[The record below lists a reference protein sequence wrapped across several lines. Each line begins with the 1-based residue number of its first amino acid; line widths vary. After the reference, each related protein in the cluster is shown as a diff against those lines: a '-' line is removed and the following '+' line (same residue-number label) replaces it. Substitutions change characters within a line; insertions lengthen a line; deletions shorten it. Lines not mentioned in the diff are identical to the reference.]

1 MEIVDFLNCKIEI
14 SRKVF
19 IPRVETE
26 FWVKK
31 AIKEIKKE
39 GRKSLEIL
47 DIFSGSGCIGIAVL
61 KNCFKILKK
70 VDFVDIDKN
79 AIAQIEINLKRNKIP
94 EEKFRIIKSNL
105 FANLK
110 SEKYDIIFANPPYVA
125 ENRIAEVQEE
135 VLKKEPRVSFLAG
148 KDGLLYIEKFLKEA
162 KDYLKKA
169 GVIYLE
175 FDPKQKKFIE
185 SILKKNGYS
194 SLEFQKDQFKKY
206 RWLKIN

>member
-105 FANLK
+105 FVNLK
-110 SEKYDIIFANPPYVA
+110 SEKYDTIFANPPYVA

-135 VLKKEPRVSFLAG
+135 VLKKEPQVSFLAG